1 MTTREIPVCP
11 ECESSQTNVLSAR
24 YGGERGKVC
33 NDCGHRFTDYA
44 RVETENS
51 ANRKGLAGKL
61 AKANPGDLGG
71 GA

>member
-33 NDCGHRFTDYA
+33 NDCGHRFRDYA
-44 RVETENS
+44 HVETNHGD
-51 ANRKGLAGKL
+51 NRRGLAGKL
-61 AKANPGDLGG
+61 AAANPDDLGG
-71 GA
+71 SA